1 MNSLQS
7 LRELPV
13 QPRFSLASES
23 NPPSGAK
30 HVPVASDDATTRRL
44 TGLLLPY
51 STYQY
56 V

>member
-1 MNSLQS
+1 
-7 LRELPV
+7 
-13 QPRFSLASES
+13 
-23 NPPSGAK
+23 
-30 HVPVASDDATTRRL
+30 VASDDATTRRL